1 MASLY
6 FLFAYNL
13 FGKYFESKRLEYFGL
28 RHNLLKNRQDMR
40 YDMYLSGAL
49 MSAIVASISTLA
61 LFLLI
66 ITIFGVPEFQA
77 TRLTF
82 PLWFAPYLEYKSIV
96 FGLVGS
102 LFVLLLTF
110 IIVYKLFII
119 YPIIVAGDRKRKI
132 DAILPYAVN
141 YMSAMSGAGVLPVDL
156 FRSLANNPIYG
167 EVSIECRYLVRDIEI
182 LGHDLVS
189 GMKNLIASTPST
201 ALQDFLQGAITVI
214 TSGGDLETYFQI
226 KTEQYLIENR
236 QNQKEFLETLGLL
249 GETYVT
255 AFVAG
260 PLFLIV
266 VISIMSIMGNVQMI
280 FLYLI
285 IYAMIPFGNIMYVI
299 LISAMT
305 PEA

>member
-13 FGKYFESKRLEYFGL
+13 FGKYFEEKRLEYFGL

-40 YDMYLSGAL
+40 YDMYLSGAMLSGIISSIAALAFFL
-49 MSAIVASISTLA
+49 MVIMV
-61 LFLLI
+61 
-66 ITIFGVPEFQA
+66 FGVPEVRA

-82 PLWFAPYLEYKSIV
+82 PLWFAPFLEYKSIL
-96 FGLVGS
+96 FGLIGAVIVV
-102 LFVLLLTF
+102 FLTYT
-110 IIVYKLFII
+110 IVYKFFII
-119 YPIIVAGDRKRKI
+119 YPILIASGRKGKI
-132 DAILPYAVN
+132 DAVLPYAVN
-141 YMSAMSGAGVLPVDL
+141 YMAAMSGAGVLPVDL

-167 EVSIECRYLVRDIEI
+167 EVSTECRYLVRDIEI

-189 GMKNLIASTPST
+189 AMKNLIASTPST

-226 KTEQYLIENR
+226 KTEQYMVENR
-236 QNQKEFLETLGLL
+236 QTQKEFLETLGLL

-280 FLYLI
+280 YLYLI

>member
-13 FGKYFESKRLEYFGL
+13 FGKYFENKRLEYFGL

-49 MSAIVASISTLA
+49 LSGILSSIAALVFFTLVVA
-61 LFLLI
+61 
-66 ITIFGVPEFQA
+66 IFGVPEFRA

-82 PLWFAPYLEYKSIV
+82 PMWFAPYLEYKSIV
-96 FGLVGS
+96 FGMFGAIFISVLV
-102 LFVLLLTF
+102 FA
-110 IIVYKLFII
+110 IVYKLFMT
-119 YPIIVAGDRKRKI
+119 YPLVIAGDRKRKI
-132 DAILPYAVN
+132 DAILPYAIN

-156 FRSLANNPIYG
+156 FRSLAKNPIYG
-167 EVSIECRYLVRDIEI
+167 EVAIECEYLVRDIEI
-182 LGHDLVS
+182 LGHDLV
-189 GMKNLIASTPST
+189 GAMKNLIASTPST

-214 TSGGDLETYFQI
+214 TSGGELETYFQL
-226 KTEQYLIENR
+226 KTEQYLVENR

-285 IYAMIPFGNIMYVI
+285 IYAMIPFGNTMYVI

-305 PEA
+305 PEV

>member
-13 FGKYFESKRLEYFGL
+13 FGKYYEKKRLDYFGL
-28 RHNLLKNRQDMR
+28 RHNLLKNRLDVG

-49 MSAIVASISTLA
+49 LSGIISSISALA
-61 LFLLI
+61 FFLLV
-66 ITIFGVPEFQA
+66 ITLFGVPEFRA

-96 FGLVGS
+96 FGLFGTLLIAS
-102 LFVLLLTF
+102 LVF
-110 IIVYKLFII
+110 IIVYKVFLF
-119 YPIIVAGDRKRKI
+119 YPVIVAGDRKRKI
-132 DAILPYAVN
+132 EAVLPYAVN

-167 EVSIECRYLVRDIEI
+167 EVSVEYRYLVRDIEI
-182 LGHDLVS
+182 LGHDLVTA
-189 GMKNLIASTPST
+189 MKNLIASTPST

-226 KTEQYLIENR
+226 KTEQYLVENR
-236 QNQKEFLETLGLL
+236 QHQKEFLETLGLL